1 MRSKE
6 EQQRFNKGYGEF
18 HRLNKRYFEYLW
30 KRSEEE
36 EELTNTSNE

>member
-18 HRLNKRYFEYLW
+18 HKLNKRYFEYLW
-30 KRSEEE
+30 KLNEE
-36 EELTNTSNE
+36 EELKQCKNE